1 MPIKDD
7 SQNPPCEVAGCDRR
21 ARSKVSKLGFVYCA
35 YHYDNWIKSGRVSP
49 GPSKPLKGTAKGK
62 ECSKEGCDRPVRCR
76 DLCAIHYGRLIGEKT
91 KAGSA
96 PCIDCGKP
104 TQFTRCQ
111 ECWHRSTHKDYD
123 PDTLK
128 ECPCCLETKPM
139 RDFGWRK
146 SLSSVGGRT
155 KVRARCKQCE
165 VAKAKEWREGLGKEE
180 LARRK
185 AESTRRRKE
194 RIAAL
199 PDDEY
204 AEEMA
209 REALRG
215 IRRSARGLGLDPKM
229 VLAAFEENGNTCEV
243 CRWVPQRGERN
254 QRVAIDHDHDTGEFR
269 GFLCGPCNT
278 KLGHL
283 ESALKTGTF
292 QGLVEYAAL
301 RV

>member
-1 MPIKDD
+1 MPIRDD

-21 ARSKVSKLGFVYCA
+21 ARSRVSRLGFDYCA
-35 YHYDNWIKSGRVSP
+35 YHYDHWIKSGRVSP
-49 GPSKPLKGTAKGK
+49 GPSKPLKGVAKGR
-62 ECSKEGCDRPVRCR
+62 ECVEEGCDKPVRCR
-76 DLCAIHYGRLIGEKT
+76 GLCATHYSRVIHEKA
-91 KAGSA
+91 KAKSL

-104 TQFTRCQ
+104 TQFTRCL
-111 ECWHRSTHKDYD
+111 ECSNRSADKDYD
-123 PDTLK
+123 PETLK
-128 ECPCCLETKPM
+128 ECPACSKTKPM

-146 SLSSVGGRT
+146 SLSAIGGRT
-155 KVRARCKQCE
+155 KVRSRCKTCE
-165 VAKAKEWREGLGKEE
+165 IAKAKEWREGLGKEE
-180 LARRK
+180 LSRRK
-185 AESTRRRKE
+185 AESNRRRKE

-199 PDDEY
+199 SDEEY
-204 AEEMA
+204 AEKMA
-209 REALRG
+209 REVLRG
-215 IRRSARGLGLDPKM
+215 IRRSALSLGLDPGM

-243 CRWVPQRGERN
+243 CSWVPERGERN

-283 ESALKTGTF
+283 ESALKSGTF